1 MAEGRALVTGASS
14 GIGAEIAKDLAR
26 RGYDLVLVA
35 RRKDRLE
42 AQQAELTKA
51 HGVDVRILSVDLGA
65 RDGAK
70 RLVEEAAPIGDI
82 DVLVNNAGF
91 GVYGNMADVSEAR
104 TLEMVE
110 LNMTALT
117 YLTHAY
123 LKPMVQRG
131 RGRILQIASIGA
143 YQPSPYY
150 AVYSA
155 TKSYVLSFS
164 EALSYELK
172 GTGVSVTTSCP
183 GLTDTEF
190 HVVAQHQKA
199 AWMKLVTMTAEQVAS
214 ISVRAMFKGK
224 RTVVPGFVNWMTA
237 IMAQRMPKF
246 MVIPM
251 AARTMRSNAV

>member
-14 GIGAEIAKDLAR
+14 GIGAAIAVELAKANHDLILA
-26 RGYDLVLVA
+26 A
-35 RRKDRLE
+35 RRKDRLDE
-42 AQQAELTKA
+42 QAAALSKA
-51 HGVDVRILSVDLGA
+51 HGVDVKVVAVDLGKPG
-65 RDGAK
+65 GAQ
-70 RLVEEAAPIGDI
+70 RLIDEAGEIGEV

-91 GVYGNMADVSEAR
+91 GVHGTMADASIER
-104 TLEMVE
+104 TLEMCE

-117 YLTHAY
+117 RLTHAF
-123 LKPMVQRG
+123 LKPMVRRG

-164 EALSYELK
+164 EAVHYELK

-190 HVVAQHQKA
+190 HDVANHQKPG
-199 AWMKLVTMTAEQVAS
+199 WMKSVTMTAEEVAK
-214 ISVRAMFKGK
+214 ISLRAMFKGK
-224 RTVVPGFVNWMTA
+224 RTVIPGFVNWISAVTSL
-237 IMAQRMPKF
+237 RTPKF

-251 AARTMRSNAV
+251 AARMMRKPQ